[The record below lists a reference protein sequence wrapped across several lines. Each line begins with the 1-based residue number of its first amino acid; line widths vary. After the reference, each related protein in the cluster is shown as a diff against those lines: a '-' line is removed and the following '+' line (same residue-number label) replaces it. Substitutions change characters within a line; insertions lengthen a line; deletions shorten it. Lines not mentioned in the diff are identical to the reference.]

1 MRLYMNSYSTWYVCS
16 VGQPSAYSCVHVQNR
31 FTSRVRGP
39 LPAAAPRCRSGIP
52 RPPPRAAAPRSRSTR
67 QTAIIITHQT
77 TEGRQRAED
86 SRLPAPRSSAQR
98 PHRHAQISRYMHS
111 WRREVGGRSS
121 QHQDSARAL
130 LLTRPPLPAPQRSSR
145 QLPSRA
151 LARSSTADYPPLLS
165 SSRCF
170 VEPWLA
176 RGMSWMGT

>member
-98 PHRHAQISRYMHS
+98 PHRHAQRSRYMHS
-111 WRREVGGRSS
+111 WRREVGVQGRRSE
-121 QHQDSARAL
+121 QSAPGLGA
-130 LLTRPPLPAPQRSSR
+130 RPPPHASPA
-145 QLPSRA
+145 A
-151 LARSSTADYPPLLS
+151 SSTAIVSTAPLPGACSLLNGRLPPAPLLVS
-165 SSRCF
+165 LFR
-170 VEPWLA
+170 
-176 RGMSWMGT
+176 